1 MRSRPACPTPLL
13 LPAFSGA
20 LFLVF
25 LSGCATT
32 GTAPGS
38 AKGAA
43 GAPPASEARGPHGGK
58 IEVPAEITVSGT
70 PNEGDSWN
78 SRFVSTSEMKRTLK
92 AADGKET
99 VKARTV
105 GLELVAA
112 QKVVS
117 VIGGK
122 ARVEVAESSSR
133 ILQDGKFVE
142 APFKRLN
149 PPNPVFFTLDLAT
162 GTADFTEMEK
172 AYGEWM
178 ASVKEGPAG
187 EILGKTFRLDAYVA
201 QLKELYAK
209 PFTRFAG
216 RTLGKEPRPGTAREF
231 VLPFLGPGVA
241 LGPVP
246 VETSSWY
253 EGFEAKGGLHLLK
266 AAGKYNGPVSWT
278 PEEMTDR
285 LADFAAPVPSAFQSS
300 GEARGQFAATVDILS
315 GREVHSNSQLRY
327 SATATFEGGTLS
339 EEITGKSTLDP
350 AD

>member
-1 MRSRPACPTPLL
+1 MSRRPACPAPLL
-13 LPAFSGA
+13 LLAFSCA
-20 LFLVF
+20 VSLVF

-38 AKGAA
+38 PKGAA
-43 GAPPASEARGPHGGK
+43 GALPAAEARGPHGGK
-58 IEVPAEITVSGT
+58 VELPAEIAVGGMAS
-70 PNEGDSWN
+70 EGDAWN
-78 SRFVSTSEMKRTLK
+78 SRFVSTSEMQRTLK
-92 AADGKET
+92 SADGKE
-99 VKARTV
+99 KIKSRTV

-117 VIGGK
+117 VVGGK
-122 ARVEVAESSSR
+122 ARIEVAESSSR
-133 ILQDGKFVE
+133 ILQDGKFVD
-142 APFKRLN
+142 APFKRLG

-162 GTADFTEMEK
+162 GTADFSEMER
-172 AYGEWM
+172 AYGDWM

-187 EILGKTFRLDAYVA
+187 DILGKTFRLDAYVA

-216 RTLGKEPRPGTAREF
+216 RTLGKEPRPGKAKEF
-231 VLPFLGPGVA
+231 VLPFLGPGMA

-266 AAGKYNGPVSWT
+266 AAGKYDGTVAWT
-278 PEEMTDR
+278 PEEMKDR
-285 LADFAAPVPSAFQSS
+285 LGDFGEPVPAAFQSS
-300 GEARGQFAATVDILS
+300 GEARGQFTATVDILS
-315 GREVHSNSQLRY
+315 GRELHSSSQIRY
-327 SATATFEGGTLS
+327 SATAAFEGGTLS

>member
-1 MRSRPACPTPLL
+1 MRRRPACFALL
-13 LPAFSGA
+13 LLLALSSA
-20 LFLVF
+20 LFLVS

-32 GTAPGS
+32 GTAPV
-38 AKGAA
+38 AANEAA
-43 GAPPASEARGPHGGK
+43 GASPAAEAHGPKVQVPP
-58 IEVPAEITVSGT
+58 EIKVSGV
-70 PNEGDSWN
+70 PGEGDSWK

-92 AADGKET
+92 GAGGKET
-99 VKARTV
+99 VKARAV

-117 VIGGK
+117 VAAGK
-122 ARVEVAESSSR
+122 ARIEVTESSAR
-133 ILQDGKFVE
+133 ILQDGKFVD
-142 APFKRLN
+142 APFKRLG

-162 GTADFTEMEK
+162 GKADFSEMEK

-216 RTLGKEPRPGTAREF
+216 RTLSKEPRPGASGEF

-278 PEEMTDR
+278 PEEMKDR
-285 LADFAAPVPSAFQSS
+285 VADFDAPVPAAFLPS
-300 GEARGQFAATVDILS
+300 GEARGEFTATVDILT
-315 GREVHSNSQLRY
+315 GREVHAASQLLY
-327 SATATFEGGTLS
+327 SAVASFEGGTLS